1 MKRIFTSIIL
11 LMVSYLSWA
20 QVQPTDA
27 SSILKGIENR
37 KQLANNSLLKNY
49 PARNVGP
56 VIQGARIID
65 IAVNHEN
72 IKEFYIA
79 YASGG
84 LYHTE
89 NNGISF
95 KPIFDNVGALTIGD
109 IALAPSNENIIYVGT
124 GENNSSRS
132 SYAGSGIYKSTNKGK
147 SWEFIGL
154 PASQHIGRIIVH
166 PEDPNTVW
174 VAAMGG
180 LYSDN
185 EERGVFKTTDGGE
198 NWNKVLYVD
207 EKTGAIDL
215 IIHPENSDMLWAS
228 MWQRKRYAWD
238 FEGNGEGSGVYM
250 STDGGGNWTPSMNGI
265 DDNEFTGRI
274 GLDISLSNPDIMYA
288 LMDYQKE
295 EKKEKKSGEEG
306 LTQAD
311 FLEMSV
317 KDFLKLDN
325 KALDEFLDSN
335 NFPKRYTA
343 VNVKNDVEKGVYQP
357 KALSDYLGDANAA
370 LFDTDVKG
378 AVVYKSVD
386 QGKTWQKTH
395 DYDLSGVYYTYG
407 YYFGEIRVATEN
419 PETIYVLGVPLVVSR
434 DGGKTFNRTDTIG
447 DVHADHHAMWINPED
462 EDHIILGNDGGL
474 YISYD
479 GGATWDHKNSMSVGQ
494 FYTVNVDMEKPY
506 NIYGGL
512 QDNGTMVGSS
522 RTIPNERGQWERLF
536 GGDGMYVSA
545 DPRNSDLVYVGFQFG
560 NYYRINRSTGDRKYI
575 TPKHNIGEDRL
586 RFNWRTPVVMSH
598 HNPDIIYIGAQKV
611 YRSLNQGD
619 SWSAITNDLTNG
631 PKEGNVPFATVTE
644 IAESPLDFG
653 TLYFGTDDGNV
664 WLLKE
669 GQSIKKLNNGIPD
682 DLWVSSIHPSQH
694 DLGTVYLSL
703 TAYRND
709 NFQNY
714 VYKSTDFG
722 ENWKSISGDL
732 PEESVNVIYED
743 PKVAGLL
750 YIGTDHGLYTSI
762 NDGENWMHMGA
773 IPNVATYDLIVH
785 PRDLEL
791 VVATHGR
798 SMYVLDVK
806 PIQKIA
812 EKSDKQKLITFDL
825 DNIRYSERW
834 GEKTHPYSKEYVP
847 SLELPLYNNSSKEA
861 AVKFEL
867 MNEEGNSI
875 HSWTDTSQKGFNS
888 YTWDCKLN
896 NSFIGKGKYKLKITM
911 AKESYEQAFEVK

>member
-56 VIQGARIID
+56 VIQGARIVD

-250 STDGGGNWTPSMNGI
+250 STDGGDNWTLSMNGI

-325 KALDEFLDSN
+325 KALDEFLARN

-378 AVVYKSVD
+378 AVVHKSVD

-395 DYDLSGVYYTYG
+395 GYDLSGVYYTYG

-419 PETIYVLGVPLVVSR
+419 PETIYALGVPLVVSR
-434 DGGKTFNRTDTIG
+434 DGGKTFNITDTIG

-669 GQSIKKLNNGIPD
+669 GQGIKKLNNGIPD
-682 DLWVSSIHPSQH
+682 DLWGSSIHPSQH

-722 ENWKSISGDL
+722 ENWKSINGDL

-825 DNIRYSERW
+825 DNIRYSEKW

-875 HSWTDTSQKGFNS
+875 HSWTETSQKGFNS

-911 AKESYEQAFEVK
+911 AKESYEQAFDVK